1 MDGAS
6 IIGGFWA
13 QRLGRCGGIG
23 LFAQSGATAGQPKV
37 RDRRRMAGGRLR
49 ILAMACIGCLGV
61 AGLSSPDA
69 RAACQVGT
77 TPVAGIVNTYYPGV
91 GSATAGSTTVTIGAM
106 NANGASTAV
115 QAGDRILIMQ
125 MQDATINSSN
135 SISYGNGSTGRG
147 SLSINNAGL
156 YEYATVT
163 AVSGSTLTL
172 SAPLGN
178 SYASAS
184 ATATRGQ
191 RTFQVIR
198 VPQYQTATL
207 TGTVTAPA
215 WNGATG
221 GVVAIDALSMTFS
234 GTIDVSGKGFR
245 GGWRGVSGSGFAS
258 NVAQPPTVTAAAA
271 ASYNAVW
278 VSNSATLPT
287 TWSSTTANYS
297 GGFKGEGI
305 AGTPSRVGNGV
316 GSTATVVTTGS
327 FYPADPSAPYPPAP
341 PPDLTGN
348 MTIGA
353 PGNAGGGGASVDA
366 SGGGGSN
373 AGAGGQG
380 GTWSG
385 WMTPVGLG
393 GAAYAG
399 SLSAA
404 RLFMGGGGGGG
415 ASQNN
420 STLHGWPGTPG
431 GGIVMLRTRTL
442 SGGGTILASGQSVN
456 VACGVS
462 AGDGNGGTGA
472 GGSVLVQAASSTGS
486 LTIIARGGDQAQ
498 TGYGIYAGGGGG
510 GAVYSTAAAAIN
522 VTGGTIPPNGAN
534 PQAAGCVNGSNNY
547 TTLSQYGLLQQGGSV
562 GSQSTAPLPPSA
574 AVLCALPVD
583 LFLTKT
589 NTPGVNG
596 ESDQASDTVVS
607 GEIRD
612 YVITVSN
619 LGPGAADGA
628 AIKDPAVAGLTC
640 TTASCTASGGASCPT
655 QTGAALVTALQGAT
669 GALVPVL
676 PANGRVVVTLTC
688 QVQ

>member
-1 MDGAS
+1 
-6 IIGGFWA
+6 
-13 QRLGRCGGIG
+13 
-23 LFAQSGATAGQPKV
+23 
-37 RDRRRMAGGRLR
+37 
-49 ILAMACIGCLGV
+49 MACIGCLGV

-106 NANGASTAV
+106 DTNGAATAI

-125 MQDATINSSN
+125 MQDATINYSN
-135 SISYGNGSTGRG
+135 SISYGNGSAGRG
-147 SLSINNAGL
+147 SLSINNSGL

-178 SYASAS
+178 SYVSAS

-198 VPQYQTATL
+198 VPQYQTVTL
-207 TGTVTAPA
+207 AGSVTAPA

-221 GVVAIDALSMTFS
+221 GVVAIDALSMTLS

-245 GGWRGVSGSGFAS
+245 GGWRGVSPSGGSSFNTITAP
-258 NVAQPPTVTAAAA
+258 PPTVTPSAA

-278 VSNSATLPT
+278 VSHATTLPA
-287 TWSSTTANYS
+287 TWNSTTGNYS

-327 FYPADPSAPYPPAP
+327 FYPADPSVPYPASPT
-341 PPDLTGN
+341 DLTGN
-348 MTIGA
+348 LTIGA

-399 SLSAA
+399 SLSAT

-415 ASQNN
+415 ASEHN
-420 STLHGWPGTPG
+420 SNQAFPGTAG
-431 GGIVMLRTRTL
+431 GGIVMLRATTL
-442 SGGGTILASGQSVN
+442 SGTGTILASGQSLTTTC
-456 VACGVS
+456 AAFT

-472 GGSVLVQAASSTGS
+472 GGSVLVQAASSTAV
-486 LTIIARGGDQAQ
+486 LAITARGGDQTR

-510 GAVYSTAAAAIN
+510 GAVYSSAAATIN
-522 VTGGTIPPNGAN
+522 VTGGTLPGTPAS
-534 PQAAGCVNGSNNY
+534 PLAGCSTVTNNNA
-547 TTLSQYGLLQQGGSV
+547 TLSQYGLLPQGGSV
-562 GSQSTAPLPPSA
+562 GSQSSAPLPPSDVA
-574 AVLCALPVD
+574 LCALPVD

-596 ESDQASDTVVS
+596 ENDQASDTVAS